1 MSTSTEHGGGD
12 ENAVENIGT
21 FPHHS
26 PSWTVTDLCDTFH
39 GLAVEK
45 EKNNLKI
52 KKDVPNALLS

>member
-1 MSTSTEHGGGD
+1 M
-12 ENAVENIGT
+12 ENIGT

-39 GLAVEK
+39 GLVVEK
-45 EKNNLKI
+45 EENNLKI